1 MDKSRRIILERTEDF
16 PQLVY
21 DYIKG
26 KVSAEEV
33 IKQSRIEKIRENS
46 NRAKSI
52 FEMKMDG
59 NELADNFDFEEL
71 DIWYLYSFLVGDTF
85 EYDSGDVLE
94 EGFLDGQ
101 YFLGDLFD
109 KNSDEYRLALD
120 LYRQFDKNFSKNN
133 PELINKTL
141 FEGYRR
147 EIGNILDLFYEY
159 QNEVFNEKMREVI
172 SKELQQALGPYQM
185 EIDLVEGYRDFFDV
199 SIPAGNLYYLMRMNP
214 GKGEQGY
221 SDLDSIHYAMR
232 GMVRTVILGD
242 WGETKWEL
250 DVSDFK
256 DNPNYVS
263 ETNRAMTDLL
273 EKVDQDMT
281 PEENELLTK
290 IFGEFG
296 VKRANDVPGKN
307 LRFTINYYDPKDN
320 RLTLFVER
328 YTDRNYENLPIR
340 KYNKDTSVVHI
351 PLQDFYNW
359 YHHYELNLES
369 RNILLSLR
377 KVLTDDAQ

>member
-33 IKQSRIEKIRENS
+33 IKNSRIEKIRENS

-71 DIWYLYSFLVGDTF
+71 DIFYLYSFLAGETF
-85 EYDSGDVLE
+85 EYDSEDVIE

-101 YFLGDLFD
+101 YFLGDLFEGG
-109 KNSDEYRLALD
+109 SDEYQMALN
-120 LYRQFDKNFSKNN
+120 LYRHFDVNFSKGN

-141 FEGYRR
+141 FEGYNR

-159 QNEVFNEKMREVI
+159 QNEVFDEKMRGVI

-232 GMVRTVILGD
+232 GMVRIVILGG

-256 DNPNYVS
+256 DNLNYVS
-263 ETNRAMTDLL
+263 ETNRLMTDLL
-273 EKVDQDMT
+273 DKVDQEMT
-281 PEENELLTK
+281 PEETELLTK
-290 IFGEFG
+290 ILGEFG

-320 RLTLFVER
+320 SLNLFVER
-328 YTDRNYENLPIR
+328 YTDRNYHDLPIR
-340 KYNKDTSVVHI
+340 KYHRDTSVVNVS
-351 PLQDFYNW
+351 LQNFYNW